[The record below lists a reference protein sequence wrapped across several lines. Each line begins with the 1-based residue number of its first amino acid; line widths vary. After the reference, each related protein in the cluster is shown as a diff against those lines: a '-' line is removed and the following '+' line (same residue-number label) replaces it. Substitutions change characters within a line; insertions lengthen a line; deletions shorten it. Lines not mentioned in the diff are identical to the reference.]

1 MFETLVTGLL
11 TSALGN
17 YIEPK
22 CFSSDKI
29 NVAVWSGYVV
39 LTELEVKPEVVAD
52 LPAVRLVRGLVG
64 SIELKIPWNR
74 LQSDSVVATV
84 DDVYLLLRTEDDIDA
99 VMRAM
104 DEFTLK
110 KKLLEELYVQAK
122 RQEDAAASSEDGFTA
137 RLVNKIIDNL
147 ELHIR
152 RIHVRVED
160 HSSGDHP
167 FAMGITIE
175 SVHVQSTNSNWQ
187 PSYVDTS
194 KSNEPRIF
202 KIVEL
207 NHLSVYCNPDCELQ
221 RDRPLNFET
230 CSAEQ
235 FSSAFSRAIPKRF
248 DERHYHHMQLYPSQQ
263 QHHFL
268 LKPIDASARLVNR
281 DVFDANVPKFEVD
294 VNISEVA
301 FRLEESQYCD
311 ILYLASALQI
321 PEHYTKYQRYR
332 KFRPRAAVFDEPA
345 DWWKYAITSVQE
357 DLKTK
362 KQQWTWGFMKDRRE
376 DRKHYVSLWHQKSR
390 LLLELTNV
398 DYVLSDSEDNDEAAD
413 ESDEREG
420 IGSSPLDHA
429 NVPKLSS
436 LEIDFGLEEIER
448 RRSVEDVLFF
458 RYLGD
463 LEVRKFQASRAPRVR
478 RRLPTPPPH
487 KSSAFSDSESVDT
500 EVTES
505 SVPAE
510 VRYRSWGAWMFGW
523 TSKLATPTPD
533 GESSQ
538 TPHRIIPEVE
548 LRELFKI
555 LEEPSRRSKKRNHKH
570 RDAGGKDD
578 ASDNE
583 SQTELSELYR
593 VTVSLQR
600 GSLTL
605 ASDPETNKTLLRND
619 PSYGRKYAPTEFLLG
634 TFSQLQ
640 VAAVGRDE
648 TVVVDVSLQS
658 IEAFDESAESSAFS
672 RLLSRKQT
680 IRPTG
685 DTDDV
690 NVNKLSGVV
699 FLMSYEMNPPNS
711 SADASLF
718 VHMEPL
724 EIVFSPTA
732 RCWGRLA
739 KFMDTPANLGLWEE
753 LEVASFNDIVN
764 LKARTEAKLDYV
776 MENRI
781 ALAVDLRIQ
790 APVLIIPESDT
801 DYNCARLVVDLGRI
815 NFRTNRLSQM
825 DSESISLGSTGGP
838 PSNRSAPGSLAVQSP
853 SHFRGVN
860 PNTSFVQQLYDEAER
875 GEGAIRWKE
884 EFYDKFSLSI
894 ANIHVLLIP
903 YGKTSRVQDD
913 DTGSS
918 GLNYPSVSLP
928 PYLTDI
934 YDEEQEYELVER
946 FNINVTVRMS
956 ILPLDA
962 TLTRFYV
969 HADLP
974 ALTFNLSLEKYFQLV
989 ALADRFSV
997 ANAEAPKQTRKYS
1010 DGDFYSPDGAYGN
1023 ADIGV
1028 ADSNDRYEAMR
1039 RGSFLSTSAL
1049 KKFMLNDNE
1058 SAGPLSAAGA
1068 LPDDPGDSDGNS
1080 SVESDDTWFSITSGN
1095 LDGRRT
1101 T

>member
-110 KKLLEELYVQAK
+110 KKLLEEL
-122 RQEDAAASSEDGFTA
+122 
-137 RLVNKIIDNL
+137 LVNKIIDNL

-268 LKPIDASARLVNR
+268 LKPIDASARLIVNR

-376 DRKHYVSLWHQKSR
+376 DRKHYVSLWHQKSH
-390 LLLELTNV
+390 
-398 DYVLSDSEDNDEAAD
+398 NDEAAD

-463 LEVRKFQASRAPRVR
+463 LEVRKFQASRAP
-478 RRLPTPPPH
+478 P
-487 KSSAFSDSESVDT
+487 
-500 EVTES
+500 
-505 SVPAE
+505 
-510 VRYRSWGAWMFGW
+510 
-523 TSKLATPTPD
+523 
-533 GESSQ
+533 
-538 TPHRIIPEVE
+538 
-548 LRELFKI
+548 
-555 LEEPSRRSKKRNHKH
+555 
-570 RDAGGKDD
+570 
-578 ASDNE
+578 
-583 SQTELSELYR
+583 
-593 VTVSLQR
+593 
-600 GSLTL
+600 
-605 ASDPETNKTLLRND
+605 
-619 PSYGRKYAPTEFLLG
+619 
-634 TFSQLQ
+634 
-640 VAAVGRDE
+640 
-648 TVVVDVSLQS
+648 
-658 IEAFDESAESSAFS
+658 
-672 RLLSRKQT
+672 
-680 IRPTG
+680 
-685 DTDDV
+685 
-690 NVNKLSGVV
+690 
-699 FLMSYEMNPPNS
+699 
-711 SADASLF
+711 
-718 VHMEPL
+718 
-724 EIVFSPTA
+724 

-753 LEVASFNDIVN
+753 LEVASFNDI
-764 LKARTEAKLDYV
+764 
-776 MENRI
+776 
-781 ALAVDLRIQ
+781 
-790 APVLIIPESDT
+790 
-801 DYNCARLVVDLGRI
+801 
-815 NFRTNRLSQM
+815 
-825 DSESISLGSTGGP
+825 
-838 PSNRSAPGSLAVQSP
+838 
-853 SHFRGVN
+853 
-860 PNTSFVQQLYDEAER
+860 LYDEAER

-946 FNINVTVRMS
+946 FNINVT
-956 ILPLDA
+956 
-962 TLTRFYV
+962 
-969 HADLP
+969 
-974 ALTFNLSLEKYFQLV
+974 KYFQLV

-1010 DGDFYSPDGAYGN
+1010 DGDFYSPD
-1023 ADIGV
+1023 
-1028 ADSNDRYEAMR
+1028 DSNDRYEAMR

-1095 LDGRRT
+1095 LD
-1101 T
+1101 